1 MSLCGWPRKG
11 QHRPGLDLSGGAHAV
26 PGSLLGTGTDV
37 QQAGQYRGLEQL
49 KSLWQEPNVEEVE
62 LRRPHKERSTLPCE
76 GCLALPRHLLWDG
89 LQGHTV
95 NLQGTLSTLMS
106 SGGLATGSRA
116 PQGRTGSGRG
126 LLPWGKESFD

>member
-1 MSLCGWPRKG
+1 M
-11 QHRPGLDLSGGAHAV
+11 

-49 KSLWQEPNVEEVE
+49 KSLWQEPNIEEVE
-62 LRRPHKERSTLPCE
+62 LRRPHKERSTLRCE

-95 NLQGTLSTLMS
+95 NLQRTLLTLMS

-116 PQGRTGSGRG
+116 PQGRTGSGRS